1 MFFLLFFFKKKSFV
15 KKKEGQLNVYNFL
28 HKNIEIFNVD
38 FKNFMSN
45 IGTSYIY
52 FCIRNTN
59 IINSRFN
66 NGEFLHTDFHFCKIY
81 DSYFNNI
88 IFDNVNFNNTKF
100 YKTTF
105 KNVLFTDN
113 FFINTNFNSC
123 TFIDCVGNFSY
134 FSPRLEDL
142 FEDCV
147 FENSFQMK
155 CPEKGEYIAYKK
167 IFAGNK
173 RAAIAKLLIPVNVMR
188 SSAFGNKCRAD
199 KAVVLDIFD
208 VSDFN
213 FTYNSGYSAHDST
226 FKYEIGK
233 MVEVKDFDTNRWHEC
248 STGIHHFMTIE
259 EAMQY

>member
-1 MFFLLFFFKKKSFV
+1 MMNILKKFFHKKNESQF
-15 KKKEGQLNVYNFL
+15 NVYNFL
-28 HKNIEIFNVD
+28 QKNEVISDI
-38 FKNFMSN
+38 NFEN
-45 IGTSYIY
+45 FIGDVNESTISIDG
-52 FCIRNTN
+52 TN
-59 IINSRFN
+59 IINLQFN
-66 NGEFLHTDFHFCKIY
+66 NGEFLSTKFSFCKINN
-81 DSYFNNI
+81 SYFNNI
-88 IFDNVNFNNTKF
+88 IFNCGSFYHTKF

-105 KNVLFTDN
+105 KNVRFTDN
-113 FFINTNFNSC
+113 LFISTIFDSC
-123 TFIDCVGNFSY
+123 TFINCSGNFS
-134 FSPRLEDL
+134 FVPIPSIDGL

-167 IFAGNK
+167 IHTGNK
-173 RAAIAKLLIPVNVMR
+173 RAAIAKLLIPADAKR

-199 KAVVLDIFD
+199 KAIVLDIFD

-213 FTYNSGYSAHDST
+213 ITYNNGYSIHDST